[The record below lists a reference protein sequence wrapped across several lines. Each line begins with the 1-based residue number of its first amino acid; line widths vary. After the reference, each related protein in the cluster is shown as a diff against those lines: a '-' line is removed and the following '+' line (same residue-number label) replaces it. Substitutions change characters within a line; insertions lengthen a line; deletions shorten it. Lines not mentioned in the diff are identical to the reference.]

1 MLKTFNVG
9 VNMVKK
15 GFRKAAAAVALGV
28 ATAVTS
34 ITATVEPVRAVMNAA
49 DVTATTTGISDS
61 LTLFYTIGGTILVV
75 LASIWGFRK
84 ITGLLGG
91 K

>member
-1 MLKTFNVG
+1 MF
-9 VNMVKK
+9 KK
-15 GFRKAAAAVALGV
+15 LRVVLLSLFALIVSALNSFAAMA
-28 ATAVTS
+28 
-34 ITATVEPVRAVMNAA
+34 PA

-75 LASIWGFRK
+75 LAGIWGFRK
-84 ITGLLGG
+84 ITGLLG

>member
-1 MLKTFNVG
+1 MF
-9 VNMVKK
+9 KK
-15 GFRKAAAAVALGV
+15 LSAALLLVVAMAMNSFAAM
-28 ATAVTS
+28 S
-34 ITATVEPVRAVMNAA
+34 PA

-75 LASIWGFRK
+75 LAGIWGFRK
-84 ITGLLGG
+84 ITGLLG

>member
-1 MLKTFNVG
+1 MF
-9 VNMVKK
+9 KK
-15 GFRKAAAAVALGV
+15 ARIALLS
-28 ATAVTS
+28 AL
-34 ITATVEPVRAVMNAA
+34 AVMSTAIGSFAAMAPA

-75 LASIWGFRK
+75 LAGIWGFRK
-84 ITGLLGG
+84 ITGLLG

>member
-1 MLKTFNVG
+1 MFQALVEK
-9 VNMVKK
+9 VKVPVL
-15 GFRKAAAAVALGV
+15 AAVAV
-28 ATAVTS
+28 VSSAVCS
-34 ITATVEPVRAVMNAA
+34 FAAMAPA

-75 LASIWGFRK
+75 LAGIWGFRK
-84 ITGLLGG
+84 ITGLLG

>member
-1 MLKTFNVG
+1 MFKRLKSVILG
-9 VNMVKK
+9 
-15 GFRKAAAAVALGV
+15 AALVAFSAVSSFAAMAP
-28 ATAVTS
+28 T
-34 ITATVEPVRAVMNAA
+34 

-75 LASIWGFRK
+75 LAGIWGFRK
-84 ITGLLGG
+84 ITGLLG

>member
-1 MLKTFNVG
+1 MLKKMKSLVAVLMLSLAF
-9 VNMVKK
+9 
-15 GFRKAAAAVALGV
+15 AAQSFAAMA
-28 ATAVTS
+28 
-34 ITATVEPVRAVMNAA
+34 PA

-75 LASIWGFRK
+75 LAGIWGFRK
-84 ITGLLGG
+84 ITGLLG

>member
-1 MLKTFNVG
+1 MFKRLQAMALV
-9 VNMVKK
+9 VMVVCLSAVSS
-15 GFRKAAAAVALGV
+15 FAAMA
-28 ATAVTS
+28 
-34 ITATVEPVRAVMNAA
+34 PA

-75 LASIWGFRK
+75 LAGIWGFRK
-84 ITGLLGG
+84 ITGLLG

>member
-1 MLKTFNVG
+1 MFKRFSSPLATIALV
-9 VNMVKK
+9 V
-15 GFRKAAAAVALGV
+15 ASAVSSHAGM
-28 ATAVTS
+28 S
-34 ITATVEPVRAVMNAA
+34 AA

-75 LASIWGFRK
+75 LAGIWGFRK
-84 ITGLLGG
+84 ITALLG

>member
-1 MLKTFNVG
+1 MFRSVKMLVASL
-9 VNMVKK
+9 MLSLAL
-15 GFRKAAAAVALGV
+15 AAQSFAAM
-28 ATAVTS
+28 S
-34 ITATVEPVRAVMNAA
+34 PA

-75 LASIWGFRK
+75 LAGIWGFRK
-84 ITGLLGG
+84 ITGLLG

>member
-1 MLKTFNVG
+1 MKNLKALFLAICLTVASAVSSF
-9 VNMVKK
+9 
-15 GFRKAAAAVALGV
+15 AAMA
-28 ATAVTS
+28 
-34 ITATVEPVRAVMNAA
+34 PA

-75 LASIWGFRK
+75 LAGIWGFRK
-84 ITGLLGG
+84 ITGLLG

>member
-1 MLKTFNVG
+1 MFKRLQSIALAA
-9 VNMVKK
+9 MVVCMSALSS
-15 GFRKAAAAVALGV
+15 FAAM
-28 ATAVTS
+28 S
-34 ITATVEPVRAVMNAA
+34 PA

-75 LASIWGFRK
+75 LAGIWGFRK
-84 ITGLLGG
+84 ITGLLG